1 MIKGNL
7 VGLRAIEKSDLMLM
21 RDWRNIPSFR
31 KNFREFRELNMKNQ
45 EVWHDYISSSKNDF
59 MFIIERLSD
68 NLPIGVCGLIYIN
81 QIINS
86 GDFSFYIGHN
96 NSYIDDEGYA
106 NDAAKLLINYGFDT
120 LNLNKIW
127 MELYEF
133 DEMKISF
140 FTEKHSFK
148 VDGKLRQNCYESGK
162 YYDSF
167 IISLLKNDRS
177 YKK

>member
-1 MIKGNL
+1 MIKGNI
-7 VGLRAIEKSDLMLM
+7 VGLRAIEKSDLELM

-31 KNFREFRELNMKNQ
+31 RNFREFRELNMTNQ
-45 EVWHDYISSSKNDF
+45 EIWHNYISSSKNDF
-59 MFIIERLSD
+59 MFIIERISD
-68 NLPIGVCGLIYIN
+68 GLPIGVCGLIYIN

-86 GDFSFYIGHN
+86 ADFSFYIGHK

-133 DEMKISF
+133 DEMKVSF
-140 FTEKHSFK
+140 FTKKHSFK
-148 VDGKLRQNCYESGK
+148 IDGKLRQNCYESGK

-167 IISLLKNDRS
+167 IISLLKNERS